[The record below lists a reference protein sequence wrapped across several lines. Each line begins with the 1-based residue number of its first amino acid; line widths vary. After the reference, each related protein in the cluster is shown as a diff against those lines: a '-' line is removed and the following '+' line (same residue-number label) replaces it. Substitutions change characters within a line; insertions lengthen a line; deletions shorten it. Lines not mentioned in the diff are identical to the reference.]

1 MKKIYTILFSMFLL
15 LSLGSLQAQERYM
28 EEIFTDVQVE
38 RDVVYGTNISVI
50 TGQPAPEDLKADVYT
65 AVGDTETERPVV
77 LVAHTGSFGP
87 AIINGQTSGDR
98 GDSTVVE
105 ICNRLARRGF
115 VAVAFTY
122 RLGWIPESP
131 DPDIRQGTLLQAA
144 YRAIQDTRTCV
155 RYVKKTVAE
164 NGNPF
169 GVDPNKITI
178 WGIGTGGYL
187 SVGAAT
193 LDDYEEVIIDK
204 FLDQNNNP
212 LADTAL
218 LGNFYGTTM
227 APLCL
232 PNHPGYSS
240 DFQLS
245 INMGGAMGD
254 LSWLDGDGDEPP
266 IVGVHCPGDFF
277 APYYIGNVV
286 VPTTN
291 ELVIEAAAGTRGF
304 VGKANELGVNDVFNV
319 LDETNDPLH
328 LRIEAQKQLQYMTP
342 GGAIDLG
349 DDNMYAFFRPP
360 TGTPLPEGS
369 PWDWWDDNVVRAKAQ
384 FITTVLGI
392 PIDADA
398 VLAASYASNPDMS
411 AEKGRRYIDTI
422 FQLVTPRLCC
432 ALELDCN
439 IKVGVSNLP
448 SQEVGLK
455 IGPIPARDFID
466 VTTSQEYPMESIMIY
481 DLNGRLVQGHTDIE
495 NNFFTIHPK
504 ALASGQYVMQI
515 RFEKGFTTTKISIQ

>member
-1 MKKIYTILFSMFLL
+1 MKKIYTFLFSMVVLF
-15 LSLGSLQAQERYM
+15 SLGTVQAQERYV
-28 EEIFTDVQVE
+28 EEIFDEVRVQ
-38 RDVVYGTNISVI
+38 RDVPYGTNISII
-50 TGQPAPEDLKADVYT
+50 TGQPAPEELLANVYSP
-65 AVGDTETERPVV
+65 VGDNATDRPVV

-87 AIINGQTSGDR
+87 AIINGQTTGDR

-105 ICNRLARRGF
+105 ICNRLAKRGF

-144 YRAIQDTRTCV
+144 YRAIQDTRTCI
-155 RYVKKTVAE
+155 RYMKKSVAE
-164 NGNPF
+164 ESNRF
-169 GVDPNKITI
+169 GIDPDKITV

-187 SVGAAT
+187 AVGAAT
-193 LDDYEEVIIDK
+193 LDDYEEVILDK

-212 LADTAL
+212 LADTVL

-254 LSWLDGDGDEPP
+254 ISWLDGDGEEPP
-266 IVGVHCPGDFF
+266 IIGVHCPSDFF

-291 ELVIEAAAGTRGF
+291 ELVIEAAAGARAF
-304 VGKANELGVNDVFNV
+304 VGMANDLGLNDMFSSLN
-319 LDETNDPLH
+319 DNNDPLRA
-328 LRIEAQKQLQYMTP
+328 RIQNQKQGQFMTP
-342 GGAIDLG
+342 GGNIALG
-349 DDNMYAFFRPP
+349 ADNMYAFLRPP
-360 TGTPLPEGS
+360 TGGPFGEGS

-384 FITTVLGI
+384 FISTVLGI
-392 PIDADA
+392 PVDADA
-398 VLAASYASNPDMS
+398 ILASSYATNPDMS
-411 AEKGRRYIDTI
+411 AEKARRYIDTI
-422 FQLVTPRLCC
+422 FQLVTPRMCIAMDLG
-432 ALELDCN
+432 CN
-439 IKVGVSNLP
+439 LGTSVRDLST
-448 SQEVGLK
+448 QQVGLK
-455 IGPIPARDFID
+455 VGPVPARDFID
-466 VTTSQEYPMESIMIY
+466 VSTTREYPMQSIMIY

-495 NNFFTIHPK
+495 NDFFTVDPR
-504 ALASGQYVMQI
+504 ALTPGQYIMQI